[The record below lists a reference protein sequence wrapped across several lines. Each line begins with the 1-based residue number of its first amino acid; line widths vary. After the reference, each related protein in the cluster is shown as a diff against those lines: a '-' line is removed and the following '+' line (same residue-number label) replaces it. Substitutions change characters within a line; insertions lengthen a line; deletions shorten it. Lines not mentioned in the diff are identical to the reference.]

1 MMLTFG
7 VDAHKQIHMVVVLNG
22 TGSIQGT
29 WCGPNSHAGWE
40 EMLQWACS
48 LAEERQWGI
57 EGAWNYGRGLAQY
70 LVDAGETVFDINPRW
85 TAERR
90 HSARKVDKSDTR
102 DAHAIAKIVQQEQE
116 VLSPVQ
122 AEDESAILDLLVTE
136 REDTIAEAT
145 RLRNQLHQLLLQLD
159 PDYKQHLPTLTSKAG
174 VRALLEY
181 TTTSAHV
188 LDRHRAAAVRRLAQ
202 RLDLATQQASALAG
216 EIRTRAQRHYA
227 PLAELP
233 GLGLLAAG
241 ALAGIL
247 GPGQRFE
254 SDAQL
259 AALAGIAPLEAS
271 SAGHVRHRLNRGGN
285 RRLNAVVHRM
295 AQTQARCYAPA
306 KVYLE
311 RRQTEGKTRREAI
324 RALKRH
330 LIRAIWHRWKECQPT
345 SQQDERSELKPKLL
359 QASSPPASRQVKAA

>member
-7 VDAHKQIHMVVVLNG
+7 VDAHKQIHMAVVLTA
-22 TGSIQGT
+22 TGGIHGT
-29 WCGPNSHAGWE
+29 WCGPNSRAGWE

-48 LAEERQWGI
+48 VAEERQWGI
-57 EGAWNYGRGLAQY
+57 EGAWNYGRGLAQH

-90 HSARKVDKSDTR
+90 ASARKIDKSDTR
-102 DAHAIAKIVQQEQE
+102 DAHAIAKIVQQEQA

-122 AEDESAILDLLVTE
+122 AEDESAALDLLVTE

-159 PDYKQHLPTLTSKAG
+159 PDYKHHLPTLTSKAG
-174 VRALLEY
+174 VTALLDY
-181 TTTSAHV
+181 TTTRPGS
-188 LDRHRAAAVRRLAQ
+188 LDQQRAAAVRRLAQ
-202 RLDLATQQASALAG
+202 RLHLATEQASALAS
-216 EIRTRAQRHYA
+216 EIRIRAQRHYA

-241 ALAGIL
+241 ALAGML

-271 SAGHVRHRLNRGGN
+271 SAGYVRHRLNRGGN

-295 AQTQARCYAPA
+295 ALTQARCFSPA
-306 KVYLE
+306 QAYLK
-311 RRQTEGKTRREAI
+311 RRQAEGKTRREAI

-330 LIRAIWHRWKECQPT
+330 LIRAIWRRWNECQPIR
-345 SQQDERSELKPKLL
+345 QQDERSELKPNLL
-359 QASSPPASRQVKAA
+359 QASSPPASLQVKAA

>member
-1 MMLTFG
+1 MMTFG
-7 VDAHKQIHMVVVLNG
+7 VDAHKQIHMAVVLDA

-29 WCGPNSHAGWE
+29 WCGPNSRAGWE

-90 HSARKVDKSDTR
+90 RSARKVDKSDTR
-102 DAHAIAKIVQQEQE
+102 DAHAIAKIVQQEQA

-122 AEDESAILDLLVTE
+122 TEDESAILEFLVTE
-136 REDTIAEAT
+136 REATVAEAT

-159 PDYKQHLPTLTSKAG
+159 PDYKQHLPTLTSQAG
-174 VRALLEY
+174 VRALREY
-181 TTTSAHV
+181 TTTSARSF
-188 LDRHRAAAVRRLAQ
+188 DQHRAAAVRRLAQ
-202 RLDLATQQASALAG
+202 RLDLATEQASALAG
-216 EIRTRAQRHYA
+216 EIRTRTQRHYA

-233 GLGLLAAG
+233 GIGLLAAG

-254 SDAQL
+254 RDAQL

-271 SAGHVRHRLNRGGN
+271 SGGHVRHRLNRGGN

-306 KVYLE
+306 KVYVE
-311 RRQTEGKTRREAI
+311 RRQAEGKTRREAI

-345 SQQDERSELKPKLL
+345 GEQDERSALQPELLEA
-359 QASSPPASRQVKAA
+359 ASPSTSPWVKAA

>member
-1 MMLTFG
+1 MT
-7 VDAHKQIHMVVVLNG
+7 
-22 TGSIQGT
+22 
-29 WCGPNSHAGWE
+29 
-40 EMLQWACS
+40 
-48 LAEERQWGI
+48 
-57 EGAWNYGRGLAQY
+57 
-70 LVDAGETVFDINPRW
+70 
-85 TAERR
+85 
-90 HSARKVDKSDTR
+90 
-102 DAHAIAKIVQQEQE
+102 
-116 VLSPVQ
+116 
-122 AEDESAILDLLVTE
+122 
-136 REDTIAEAT
+136 
-145 RLRNQLHQLLLQLD
+145 
-159 PDYKQHLPTLTSKAG
+159 
-174 VRALLEY
+174 
-181 TTTSAHV
+181 
-188 LDRHRAAAVRRLAQ
+188 RHRAAAVRRLAQ

-330 LIRAIWHRWKECQPT
+330 LIRAIWHRWKECQP
-345 SQQDERSELKPKLL
+345 SNQRDERSELKPKLF
-359 QASSPPASRQVKAA
+359 QASSPPASPWVKAA